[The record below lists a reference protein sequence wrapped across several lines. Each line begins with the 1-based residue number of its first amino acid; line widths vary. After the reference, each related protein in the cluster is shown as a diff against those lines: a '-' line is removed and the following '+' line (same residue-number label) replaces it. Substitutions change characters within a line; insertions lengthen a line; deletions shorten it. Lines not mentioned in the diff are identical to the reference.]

1 MQNKLETG
9 INNVLK
15 ATNMLLIK
23 TVAWKKEA
31 EDKLK
36 DYQKALDV
44 EEPKLEGMA
53 GKEYEDQLRIV
64 KDLNLKIRLSE
75 ETIDEYEAL
84 LIEQGE

>member
-36 DYQKALDV
+36 DYQKALEV
-44 EEPKLEGMA
+44 EEPKLEGLA

-64 KDLNLKIRLSE
+64 KDLNLKIRLTE